1 MFLTTRAT
9 TLIDFYST
17 LFLNIDKHVWCID
30 IYQSHMLSMKKDYH
44 IHCNYNDHSSPDLTI
59 PNVVKYA
66 ENIGL
71 VAIAFTEHVRKISDW
86 IPEYLKEIEHIS
98 TDRLKIIAGFE
109 AKILIDGSIDCPEKY
124 ADKHFLIAS
133 FHTKYHNKQV
143 WLQALERA
151 IENPDVDVIG
161 HIAPEPSFTLE
172 PNEIEQVAKMIVHN
186 NKTVEL
192 NAKYHRPPSEW
203 IQIFR
208 KNNVH
213 FHLGS
218 DAHSLDEIGR
228 FENISDLIALAEGQ
242 S

>member
-1 MFLTTRAT
+1 MMYR
-9 TLIDFYST
+9 Y
-17 LFLNIDKHVWCID
+17 
-30 IYQSHMLSMKKDYH
+30 IYKYNMLSTKQDYH

-59 PNVVKYA
+59 PNVV
-66 ENIGL
+66 
-71 VAIAFTEHVRKISDW
+71 
-86 IPEYLKEIEHIS
+86 
-98 TDRLKIIAGFE
+98 
-109 AKILIDGSIDCPEKY
+109 KY

-151 IENPDVDVIG
+151 IENPNVDVIG
-161 HIAPEPSFTLE
+161 HIASEPSFTLGSD
-172 PNEIEQVAKMIVHN
+172 EIEQLAKMIVHN

-192 NAKYHRPPSEW
+192 NAKYHRPPKKW

-208 KNNVH
+208 KNGVH

-228 FENISDLIALAEGQ
+228 FENISDLIALTEGHI
-242 S
+242 

>member
-1 MFLTTRAT
+1 M
-9 TLIDFYST
+9 Y
-17 LFLNIDKHVWCID
+17 
-30 IYQSHMLSMKKDYH
+30 IYQYNMLSTKQDYH

-71 VAIAFTEHVRKISDW
+71 VVIALTEHVRKTSDW
-86 IPEYLKEIEHIS
+86 IPEYLKEIEDTS
-98 TDRLKIIAGFE
+98 SDRVKIIAGFE

-172 PNEIEQVAKMIVHN
+172 RDEIEQLAKMIVHN

-192 NAKYHRPPSEW
+192 NAKYHRPPREW

-228 FENISDLIALAEGQ
+228 FEKISDLIALAAGH

>member
-1 MFLTTRAT
+1 
-9 TLIDFYST
+9 
-17 LFLNIDKHVWCID
+17 
-30 IYQSHMLSMKKDYH
+30 MKKDYH

-71 VAIAFTEHVRKISDW
+71 VVIAFTEHVRKISDW
-86 IPEYLKEIEHIS
+86 IPEYLKEIEHIN
-98 TDRLKIIAGFE
+98 TDRVKIIAGFE

-143 WLQALERA
+143 WLKALERA
-151 IENPDVDVIG
+151 IENPNVDVIG

-172 PNEIEQVAKMIVHN
+172 LDEIEQLAKMIVHN

-192 NAKYHRPPSEW
+192 NAKYHRPPKEW

-228 FENISDLIALAEGQ
+228 FENISDLIALAEGH

>member
-1 MFLTTRAT
+1 
-9 TLIDFYST
+9 
-17 LFLNIDKHVWCID
+17 
-30 IYQSHMLSMKKDYH
+30 MLSTKEDYH

-59 PNVVKYA
+59 SNVVKYA

-71 VAIAFTEHVRKISDW
+71 VVIAFTEHVRKISDW
-86 IPEYLKEIEHIS
+86 IPKYLKEIEDIS
-98 TDRLKIIAGFE
+98 TDRVKIIAGFE

-151 IENPDVDVIG
+151 IENPNVDVIG
-161 HIAPEPSFTLE
+161 HIAPEPPFTLE
-172 PNEIEQVAKMIVHN
+172 PNEVEQLAKMIVHN

-192 NAKYHRPPSEW
+192 NAKYHRPPKEW

-228 FENISDLIALAEGQ
+228 FENISDLIALAEGH

>member
-1 MFLTTRAT
+1 
-9 TLIDFYST
+9 
-17 LFLNIDKHVWCID
+17 
-30 IYQSHMLSMKKDYH
+30 MKKDYH

-71 VAIAFTEHVRKISDW
+71 VVIAFTEHVRKISDW

-98 TDRLKIIAGFE
+98 SDRVKIIAGFE

-151 IENPDVDVIG
+151 IENPNVDVIG
-161 HIAPEPSFTLE
+161 HIASEPSFTLE
-172 PNEIEQVAKMIVHN
+172 SDEIEQLAKMIVHN

-192 NAKYHRPPSEW
+192 NAKYHRPPKKW

-208 KNNVH
+208 KNGVH

-228 FENISDLIALAEGQ
+228 FENISDLIALAEGHI
-242 S
+242 

>member
-1 MFLTTRAT
+1 
-9 TLIDFYST
+9 
-17 LFLNIDKHVWCID
+17 
-30 IYQSHMLSMKKDYH
+30 MLSTKEDYH

-59 PNVVKYA
+59 SNVVKYA

-71 VAIAFTEHVRKISDW
+71 VVIAFTEHVRKISDW

-151 IENPDVDVIG
+151 IENPNVDVIG

-172 PNEIEQVAKMIVHN
+172 PDEIEQLAKMIVHN

-192 NAKYHRPPSEW
+192 NAKYHRPPKEW

-228 FENISDLIALAEGQ
+228 FENISDLIALAEGH